1 MGELEKAIEEITY
14 ECEKFP
20 GRALRTIVEH
30 REEAVPYLRGAV
42 EKALRE
48 GKELEEEYQ
57 LHFYAL
63 YLLGEFE
70 DRESFPRIMELVSL
84 PGDTLE
90 LLIGDTI
97 TEGLKDIL
105 YHTYNGDIGLLKK
118 AAVNEQANEFAR
130 TAVVDVMG
138 QLYLDGSLE
147 EEEWKA
153 FIKQSV
159 YDGKEY
165 NYFYNG
171 MASAICQCHFTD
183 MLPEIRHMLDEEL
196 MDERVMGDYDS
207 CVDEMFAYWD
217 WKRNFC
223 SPSINTVE
231 RLGGWAMFEDRS
243 EAEDSGQK
251 REAFEK
257 LMQQA
262 VNSSQRTAPVR
273 KVGRN
278 DPCPCGSGKKYKFC
292 CLNKP
297 KSPLD
302 SIESP
307 GEREKA
313 LERYPYTGPERL
325 EGRVYLEDCFDS
337 DSIETDKLLYLG
349 LMHRP
354 GFIWLR
360 NREQEEKRSRAYL
373 KLAYERFKE
382 KIEKEGVRSFEEYDQ
397 RFSIHYFCRE
407 WMLELLRSLQ
417 EEGDMDRFQEVRA
430 MYDRLA

>member
-165 NYFYNG
+165 NYFYNEL
-171 MASAICQCHFTD
+171 ASAICQCHFTD
-183 MLPEIRHMLDEEL
+183 MLPEIRH
-196 MDERVMGDYDS
+196 
-207 CVDEMFAYWD
+207 
-217 WKRNFC
+217 
-223 SPSINTVE
+223 
-231 RLGGWAMFEDRS
+231 
-243 EAEDSGQK
+243 
-251 REAFEK
+251 
-257 LMQQA
+257 
-262 VNSSQRTAPVR
+262 
-273 KVGRN
+273 
-278 DPCPCGSGKKYKFC
+278 
-292 CLNKP
+292 
-297 KSPLD
+297 
-302 SIESP
+302 IE
-307 GEREKA
+307 
-313 LERYPYTGPERL
+313 
-325 EGRVYLEDCFDS
+325 
-337 DSIETDKLLYLG
+337 
-349 LMHRP
+349 
-354 GFIWLR
+354 
-360 NREQEEKRSRAYL
+360 
-373 KLAYERFKE
+373 
-382 KIEKEGVRSFEEYDQ
+382 
-397 RFSIHYFCRE
+397 
-407 WMLELLRSLQ
+407 
-417 EEGDMDRFQEVRA
+417 
-430 MYDRLA
+430 